1 MQETKD
7 IGLRGIPVADT
18 KICAVDGEKG
28 KLIYRGYD
36 IQELAQYSTFEE
48 TVYLL
53 LYEALPTR
61 KELEIFKE
69 TLVSERQLPAGI
81 IRHLKKRKKTANT
94 MDVLQSVIPML
105 VDFDDDARAGTKV
118 SSINASIRLIAKMA
132 TLVAYWDRIRKN
144 LDIKKPDG
152 KLGHA
157 ANFLYMLNG
166 DVPDAQTAK
175 DFDTCLVL
183 HAEHSFNAST
193 FAARVVASTRAH
205 MYACAGAALG
215 ALSGELH
222 GGANTEVM
230 KMLFEIDTIE
240 RVEKWVNAK
249 LDAKERIMGMGHAVY
264 KTMDPRA
271 RILLGISEKLAE
283 RTGNIKWFE
292 LSRKID
298 SAARVEFKKRKG
310 KDIYPNVDFYSPS
323 VYCVMGI
330 DPDLFTAVFAVS
342 RIGGWCAHIIEEK
355 FAEAQPKAVIYRPEA
370 DYVGK
375 YCGSEG
381 CRYVPIER
389 REQ

>member
-18 KICAVDGEKG
+18 KICAIDGEKG

-36 IQELAQYSTFEE
+36 IQELAPYSTFEE

-69 TLVSERQLPAGI
+69 TLVSERHLPVGI
-81 IRHLKKRKKTANT
+81 VRHLKKRKKTAST
-94 MDVLQSVIPML
+94 MDVLQSIIPML
-105 VDFDDDARAGTKV
+105 ADFDDDARAGTKV

-157 ANFLYMLNG
+157 ANFLYMLSG
-166 DVPDAQTAK
+166 DVPDAQTAM

-230 KMLFEIDTIE
+230 RMLFEIDTID
-240 RVEKWVNAK
+240 RAEKWVKTK
-249 LDAKERIMGMGHAVY
+249 LDAKELIMGMGHAVY

-271 RILLGISEKLAE
+271 RILQGISEKLAQ
-283 RTGNIKWFE
+283 RSGNTKWFE

-298 SAARVEFKKRKG
+298 SVARAEFKKRKG

-323 VYCVMGI
+323 IYCVMGI

-370 DYVGK
+370 EYVGK

-381 CRYVPIER
+381 CKYVPIEK